1 MYDGGHDTQQK
12 SYSPQPLRHSP
23 RLQDKLGEKT
33 KKINVDAMVKRTK
46 ITPKDLKAR
55 GFKSR
60 KQYIEHIC
68 STSIA
73 LTKPTRFATLKA
85 KHSSKFK

>member
-1 MYDGGHDTQQK
+1 VNDY
-12 SYSPQPLRHSP
+12 
-23 RLQDKLGEKT
+23 
-33 KKINVDAMVKRTK
+33 AMVKRTR

-73 LTKPTRFATLKA
+73 LTKPTRLATLKS
-85 KHSSKFK
+85 KQCTKFK

>member
-1 MYDGGHDTQQK
+1 MENDYGT
-12 SYSPQPLRHSP
+12 
-23 RLQDKLGEKT
+23 
-33 KKINVDAMVKRTK
+33 VKRTK

-60 KQYIEHIC
+60 KQYIKHIC

-73 LTKPTRFATLKA
+73 ATKPTRFATLK
-85 KHSSKFK
+85 SKTMHHV